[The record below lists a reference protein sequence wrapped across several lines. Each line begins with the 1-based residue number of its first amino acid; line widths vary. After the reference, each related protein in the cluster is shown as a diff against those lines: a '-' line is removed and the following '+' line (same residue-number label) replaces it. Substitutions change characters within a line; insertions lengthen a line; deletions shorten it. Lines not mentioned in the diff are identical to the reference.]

1 MSEPPAGPREPPVR
15 RPRPTLAQI
24 AGELGVSVMSVS
36 NAYNRPDQLS
46 AALRE
51 RILAKAQELG
61 YPGPDPLGRGLR
73 RQRTGALGVLYA
85 TWPSYVFTNP
95 AAVGFLQGLT
105 ETTGRAFM
113 GVLLVPSPW
122 PEDTEALPL
131 DTALVDG
138 FVVYSVADNDR
149 QVEVARSRAPV
160 VIVDQPRIEGVA
172 TVGIDDEAA
181 AAVAAQHLID
191 LGHRRIA
198 VLAFGLARD
207 GVEGFAGPERRRQ
220 ATFAVTRARL
230 SGYRRALTDAGI
242 DWDAVPVYECHTP
255 RDAGAAAR
263 ELLALRPRPT
273 ALLAMSDGLALGTV
287 RAARELGLTVPGDLS
302 VVGFDDS
309 PAAERTDLTTV
320 HQPHLAKG
328 RRAGERLLGLLAGD
342 TRADHELLPTQLI
355 VRGSTGPA

>member
-1 MSEPPAGPREPPVR
+1 MTEPPPR

-24 AGELGVSVMSVS
+24 ASELGVSVMSVS

-46 AALRE
+46 GALRE

-105 ETTGRAFM
+105 EITGRAFM
-113 GVLLVPSPW
+113 GVLLVPSPL
-122 PEDTEALPL
+122 PEDTEELPL
-131 DTALVDG
+131 DSALVDG
-138 FVVYSVADNDR
+138 FVVYSVADDDR
-149 QVEVARSRAPV
+149 QVPIARSRAPV
-160 VIVDQPRIEGVA
+160 VVVDQPRIDGVP

-181 AAVAAQHLID
+181 ATGAAQHLID
-191 LGHRRIA
+191 LGHRQIA

-207 GVEGFAGPERRRQ
+207 GAEGFAGPERRQR

-230 SGYRRALTDAGI
+230 SGYRSALSAAGI
-242 DWDAVPVYECHTP
+242 DWDAVPVYECPMP
-255 RDAGAAAR
+255 RDAGVAAR

-273 ALLAMSDGLALGTV
+273 ALVAMSDGLALGAV

-309 PAAERTDLTTV
+309 PAAERTGLTTV
-320 HQPHLAKG
+320 RQPHIAKG
-328 RRAGERLLGLLAGD
+328 RRAGELLLGLLAGQPV
-342 TRADHELLPTQLI
+342 ADRELLPTELV
-355 VRGSTGPA
+355 VRGSTSS